1 MNLINTS
8 FWSAVSTVLKIF
20 AGFVVNKLLAIYVGP
35 TGVAVL
41 GQFSNYTGML
51 TTFGNG
57 GTNAG
62 ATKYIAEYGQDKQRQ
77 KDVVNTSLKIALFSS
92 LLFGGVNFFFAG
104 NLSEFLF
111 HTLEYTIIL
120 EVFSISLVFASLNST
135 LLSVLN
141 GYKQLKLFLGI
152 GIINNFLGLT
162 MTYLLVTHYAVFGAL
177 LSVVLTQSLIFFV
190 TFVSVRK
197 TDWFSFSFIKI
208 RIDKIIAVKLSKY
221 TIMAL
226 TSACVAPVSLIL
238 VRNYLTQQYSLDQ
251 AGYWQAVWK
260 ISEVYL
266 MVITTS
272 LATYYLPRLSEIVEV
287 KELKK
292 EIFRGYSF
300 LLPITI
306 SMAAGIYILREYIIL
321 LLFTPRFMPMQE
333 LFLFQLI
340 GDVLKISAW
349 LLAFL
354 MLAKAMTRL
363 FIITEIV
370 FNLSFVGLVYFCVG
384 QWGLVGVTYA
394 YAANY
399 FLYLVT
405 MGSTIGWKVLKMR

>member
-1 MNLINTS
+1 MNLIKTS
-8 FWSAVSTVLKIF
+8 FWSAIATGLKIL

-41 GQFSNYTGML
+41 GQFSNYAGML

-57 GTNAG
+57 GTNSG
-62 ATKYIAEYGQDKQRQ
+62 ATKYIAEYGQDSQRQ
-77 KDVVNTSLKIALFSS
+77 KDVVHTSLKIALFSS
-92 LLFGGVNFFFAG
+92 LLFGSANFVFAA
-104 NLSEFLF
+104 NLSEYLF
-111 HTLEYTIIL
+111 HTLEYTIII

-152 GIINNFLGLT
+152 GILNNFIGLA
-162 MTYLLVTHYAVFGAL
+162 MTYLLVVRYAVFGAL

-190 TFVSVRK
+190 TLIFVRK
-197 TDWFSFSFIKI
+197 KDWFSFSFIKT
-208 RIDKIIAVKLSKY
+208 RIDKTIAVKLSKY

-226 TSACVAPVSLIL
+226 TSACAAPVSLIL
-238 VRNYLTQQYSLDQ
+238 VRNYLTQQFSLEQ

-266 MVITTS
+266 MVVTTS
-272 LATYYLPRLSEIVEV
+272 LATYYLPRLSEIVEI

-292 EIFRGYSF
+292 EIFRGYSL

-306 SMAAGIYILREYIIL
+306 TMAAGIYILREYIIL
-321 LLFTPRFMPMQE
+321 ILFTPRFMPMQE

-340 GDVLKISAW
+340 GDVLKISSW

-384 QWGLVGVTYA
+384 HWGLIGVTYA

-405 MGSTIGWKVLKMR
+405 MSLVIGKKYVDTK